1 MAALARWC
9 FRHKVTVLLLW
20 VFALLGIGAA
30 ASAWGSAYS
39 TSFSL
44 PNTDS
49 TKAMNLLQSAAP
61 KASGDQDTVV
71 WFAKEAGAKVTDPAI
86 EQTMD
91 QVLAKIATLP
101 EVASVSSPYATGVMG
116 QISKD
121 GRTAYANVTFTQQA
135 NNLDTDDIQKVV
147 DTAKAASS
155 DSLDVQLGGTA
166 IEATEQTA
174 TSKSEVVG
182 YIAAMIV
189 LLLAFG
195 SLVGALLP
203 LLIAIFGLGIGT
215 CLIEV
220 ASHGATIP
228 SLAPILAA
236 LIGMGVGIDY
246 ALFIVTRFRNGAK
259 TGLSHEDAVVRAL
272 DTSGRAVMFAG
283 GTVCIALLGMLV
295 TGMGFLSGCG
305 IGASIVVAVTVLVAI
320 TLLPAILGFKGVA
333 KRVVSRRE
341 RKRLRSSGP
350 LSTEPVGVWARW
362 SQVVERRPKILALLG
377 VVIMAVLIIPTASL
391 RLGSSDQGNDPSS
404 TTTRQA
410 YDLLA
415 NGFGPG
421 FNGPLAIAVQLNS
434 PGDAAAANNLA
445 TAIKSQPGV
454 SAVLAAPA
462 KAGAKLDQIIV
473 IPTGS
478 PESKETADLVSS
490 LRANV
495 IPAAEQGTT
504 MHAYVGGLTAI
515 YQDFAGVLSSKLPM
529 FIGVVVGLG
538 FLLLLIAFR
547 SLAVPLTAAVMN
559 LVAAGA
565 SFGVIVAIFQWG
577 WGSDALG
584 LGGAGPVE
592 SWLPVMMLAILF
604 GLSMDYQVFLVSR
617 MHEEWVH
624 TGDNRAAVR
633 VGQAETGRVITA
645 AATIMICV
653 FLSFLLLGQRSIAE
667 FGVGLAAAVA
677 LDAFVLRMLL
687 VPSIMQMVGKA
698 NWWIPK
704 WLDRVLP
711 RLSIEGGGV
720 PPTPNVYLDPALFG
734 TSLVLDAQGM
744 PVGPQPVEFG
754 AEVGGSVDHSD
765 DVSADARR

>member
-9 FRHKVTVLLLW
+9 FRHKVAVLLVW
-20 VFALLGIGAA
+20 VVALLGIGAGA
-30 ASAWGSAYS
+30 GMWGSAYS

-49 TKAMNLLQSAAP
+49 TRAMDLLQSSDA

-71 WFAKEAGAKVTDPAI
+71 FQAKAAGTKVTDADI
-86 EQTMD
+86 QQTMN
-91 QVLAKIATLP
+91 QVFAKIAKLP
-101 EVASVSSPYATGVMG
+101 EVASVGSPYATGAAG

-121 GRTAYANVTFTQQA
+121 GRTAYANVVFTDQA
-135 NNLDTDDIQKVV
+135 NNLDTADVQKVV
-147 DTAKAASS
+147 DTAKTADSS
-155 DSLDVQLGGTA
+155 TIDVQLGGNA
-166 IEATEQTA
+166 ISLTEQSGS
-174 TSKSEVVG
+174 SKSEILG
-182 YIAAMIV
+182 YVAALIV

-195 SLVGALLP
+195 SLIGALLP
-203 LLIAIFGLGIGT
+203 IAIAVFGLGIGT
-215 CLIEV
+215 CLIEF
-220 ASHGATIP
+220 ASHGASIP

-246 ALFIVTRFRNGAK
+246 ALFIVTRFRNGTK

-272 DTSGRAVMFAG
+272 DTSGRAVIFAG
-283 GTVCIALLGMLV
+283 ATVCIALLGMLV

-305 IGASIVVAVTVLVAI
+305 IGASIVVATTVLAAI
-320 TLLPAILGFKGVA
+320 TLLPALLGFKPVA
-333 KRVVSRRE
+333 KRVVSRGE
-341 RKRLRSSGP
+341 RRRLQASGP

-362 SQVVERRPKILALLG
+362 SRVVDRRPRALAALG

-404 TTTRQA
+404 STTRQA
-410 YDLLA
+410 YDMLA
-415 NGFGPG
+415 EGFGPG
-421 FNGPLAIAVQLNS
+421 FNGPLVLAVQLNS
-434 PGDAAAANNLA
+434 AGDAAAANNLA
-445 TAIKSQPGV
+445 TSIKTQPGV
-454 SAVLAAPA
+454 AEVFSLPA
-462 KAGAKLDQIIV
+462 KAGDKLAQITV
-473 IPTGS
+473 VPSGS
-478 PESKETADLVSS
+478 PESKETSDLVSN
-490 LRANV
+490 LRSNV
-495 IPAAEQGTT
+495 IPAAEKGTT
-504 MHAYVGGLTAI
+504 MHAYVGGLTAVF
-515 YQDFAGVLSSKLPM
+515 QDFAAVLSAKMPL
-529 FIGVVVGLG
+529 FIGVVIGLG

-559 LVAAGA
+559 LLAAGA

-653 FLSFLLLGQRSIAE
+653 FLSFLLIGERAVAE

-687 VPSIMQMVGKA
+687 VPSVMQMLGKA
-698 NWWIPK
+698 NWWLPG
-704 WLDRVLP
+704 WLDRILP
-711 RLSIEGGGV
+711 RLSIEGSST
-720 PPTPNVYLDPALFG
+720 PPVHNDYLDPTLFG
-734 TSLVLDAQGM
+734 QKAQLVAAGWIGGDGLDQQD
-744 PVGPQPVEFG
+744 PQDQE
-754 AEVGGSVDHSD
+754 A
-765 DVSADARR
+765 ADSRR